1 MCDVHYLRSLCVHLH
16 LSDLFPPAP
25 LGLDG
30 DFGEGSVRQLV
41 SPRVGGVCVC
51 VFATA
56 YPFRIPVKLNQHFSF
71 VFGLALAIRR
81 PAKDI
86 HPQEDVN
93 YYRS

>member
-41 SPRVGGVCVC
+41 SPRVGCVCVC
-51 VFATA
+51 VCHSLSVQDPREAEST
-56 YPFRIPVKLNQHFSF
+56 L
-71 VFGLALAIRR
+71 
-81 PAKDI
+81 
-86 HPQEDVN
+86 
-93 YYRS
+93 